1 MELPKVFK
9 GGGVTKAHLDQV
21 KEDAERITLK
31 RIREQQEE
39 LEYKQN
45 KAKEK
50 AKQSE
55 AKEAS
60 K

>member
-1 MELPKVFK
+1 MNLPKVFRS
-9 GGGVTKAHLDQV
+9 GGVTKAHLDQV

-39 LEYKQN
+39 AEYQQKKAEKKQ
-45 KAKEK
+45 KAAEK
-50 AKQSE
+50 KT
-55 AKEAS
+55 S